1 MYNIQLQPG
10 KSNEAVLEDYDRL
23 YPNSMFYD
31 PKKFRFVRSHQPNIQ
46 EIQQEVLTNINQ
58 SKKSILVVQPYYYPV
73 KSFERAITS
82 GKSIVTQLLNEES
95 T

>member
-10 KSNEAVLEDYDRL
+10 RSNENVLQEYDRL

-31 PKKFRFVRSHQPNIQ
+31 SKKFKFVRSHQPNVN
-46 EIQQEVLTNINQ
+46 EIQQEVLTNINE

-73 KSFERAITS
+73 KSFEKAVTS
-82 GKSIVTQLLNEES
+82 GTPVAIQPSSEE
-95 T
+95 